1 LTAES
6 GLEPVETAPAVTPV
20 VGAATTPA
28 TRLPVA
34 VVVAHHP
41 NCPASTEGE
50 KRVLEVA
57 TYFANLSTTGVTSEP
72 TDELA
77 FTVLVP

>member
-1 LTAES
+1 
-6 GLEPVETAPAVTPV
+6 
-20 VGAATTPA
+20 
-28 TRLPVA
+28 VA
-34 VVVAHHP
+34 VLVAHHP

-50 KRVLEVA
+50 KQRVLEVA